1 MKIISLPLREVID
14 ITGNQ
19 PSFGCVSRKSSYY
32 FDVKVDK
39 GYILYNSLTKEC
51 LYVDYSEYNNYDV
64 KNTFT

>member
-19 PSFGCVSRKSSYY
+19 PSFGCVSRKSSFY

-39 GYILYNSLTKEC
+39 GYSI
-51 LYVDYSEYNNYDV
+51 
-64 KNTFT
+64 